1 MKAENPNISKIKEN
15 MSKLSS
21 NSENSQIINN
31 NLDNLDSNQIPIIT
45 QSINNLNQN
54 KEINNYESEK
64 NDIFDD
70 KINQIINLQKDDIK
84 LSGKKFLGKKTKLF
98 ENKCPNKFL
107 IFNQGGEN
115 QKIRLLIDQFLKKEE
130 NANSILNH
138 SSIKR
143 RENSDNIRKKIK
155 YRFIKNLIKTI
166 NQKLELAGSIKFFV
180 GLPQN
185 FVCNISKNINSVM
198 SNKTFK
204 ELFSTFFNNKNSD
217 VFEYLENEKNISEKI
232 KYNCFKNLKLVK
244 IFEEYL
250 SSKEF
255 ENEIVNLELKGEN
268 DNYIHKYIKL
278 ASNFNNYFT
287 K

>member
-1 MKAENPNISKIKEN
+1 MKK
-15 MSKLSS
+15 
-21 NSENSQIINN
+21 Q
-31 NLDNLDSNQIPIIT
+31 
-45 QSINNLNQN
+45 
-54 KEINNYESEK
+54 
-64 NDIFDD
+64 
-70 KINQIINLQKDDIK
+70 
-84 LSGKKFLGKKTKLF
+84 
-98 ENKCPNKFL
+98 
-107 IFNQGGEN
+107 
-115 QKIRLLIDQFLKKEE
+115 E

-180 GLPQN
+180 SLPQN

-232 KYNCFKNLKLVK
+232 KYNCFKNLKLVR